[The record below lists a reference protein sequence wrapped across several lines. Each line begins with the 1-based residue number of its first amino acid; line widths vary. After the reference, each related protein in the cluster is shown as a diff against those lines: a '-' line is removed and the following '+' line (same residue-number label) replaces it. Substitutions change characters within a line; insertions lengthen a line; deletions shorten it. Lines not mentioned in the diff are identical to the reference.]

1 MTLAD
6 RRVVLRH
13 HHQIHAG
20 RFGSGLRLG
29 IGHNAHLGSVCIN
42 QADISRRY
50 LVVGQRLFTVAFAL
64 NTAGLP

>member
-1 MTLAD
+1 
-6 RRVVLRH
+6 
-13 HHQIHAG
+13 
-20 RFGSGLRLG
+20 LRLG
-29 IGHNAHLGSVCIN
+29 VGHNTYLGSVCIN